1 MLLSGHNRL
10 ADYSATVV
18 LACTHVGKG
27 GVGTVTGVYICSEAL
42 DMKVSMVSAWTV
54 LSGSS
59 FRGLVGTNTVD
70 TGFDIGVCKIAC
82 RAHVSCGVEVGG
94 ACS

>member
-1 MLLSGHNRL
+1 MEIKFDCQFMLTLFFFLLSGHNRL

-18 LACTHVGKG
+18 LACTHVGER

-59 FRGLVGTNTVD
+59 FQSLMVRGRNEY
-70 TGFDIGVCKIAC
+70 C
-82 RAHVSCGVEVGG
+82 
-94 ACS
+94 